1 MNIDPQDTH
10 CGFVTILGRPS
21 VGKSS
26 LLNRIIGHKTA
37 IVSSLPQ
44 TTQKSIRGIY
54 TEKRGQIIFLDTPG
68 LHQSQ
73 QRFNQAL
80 NMQAANAVQES
91 DLILYMAD
99 ASRAPGSEEEDA
111 AQIAQ
116 NSGQKVLLVL
126 NKMDQERLYLCEY
139 ELFFAARWPQ
149 SSHFPISVATGE
161 GIEELKTAIFASLPA
176 GPMLYP
182 EDVYTDQDPAFR
194 IAEIIR
200 EQAMARVHQEVPH
213 SIYVEIAD
221 LEQHGDTLWI
231 RAFLMVERKTQKG
244 MLVGKEGQTIRAIRL
259 ASVRGLKKLFSSK
272 IDLDL
277 QVKVDHEW
285 RKNAHR
291 LKTLFG

>member
-1 MNIDPQDTH
+1 MNSHENNTR

-37 IVSSLPQ
+37 IVSALPQ

-54 TEKRGQIIFLDTPG
+54 TETRGQIIFLDTPG

-99 ASRAPGSEEEDA
+99 ASRPPGAEEEDA
-111 AQIAQ
+111 ANMAQ
-116 NSGQKVLLVL
+116 ESAQKVLLVL
-126 NKMDQERLYLCEY
+126 NKMDQERLFLSEY
-139 ELFFAARWPQ
+139 QLFFQSRWPNANY
-149 SSHFPISVATGE
+149 FPISVVTGE
-161 GIEELKTAIFASLPA
+161 GIEELKTAIFAALPA
-176 GPMLYP
+176 SPLFYP
-182 EDVYTDQDPAFR
+182 EDVYTDQEPSFR

-200 EQAMARVHQEVPH
+200 EQAMARVREEVPH

-259 ASVRGLKKLFSSK
+259 ASVKGLKKLFSSK

-285 RKNAHR
+285 RKNSHR